1 MDYSEARRLL
11 DALPRQVKPGLDRIK
26 RLVDALGRP
35 EQHFPAVHI
44 AGTNG
49 KGSVAAMV
57 SAILRASGYR
67 AGRFTSPDLIDFR
80 DRIEVNG
87 NWISEQQFA
96 AVVNQLAPLLATTD
110 DPPTMFEV
118 LTAIA
123 FSHFADERVDI
134 AVVEVGLG
142 GRYDATNIVRP
153 TLSVVTTVGRDHMDI
168 LGDALAQIAWEKA
181 GIAHRAVPLLVGRLS
196 PDADAVVIEVAQD
209 VGAPIIRANVVTV
222 DEVHRDLTGATYRIS
237 GPGLPDTVTMPLLG
251 GYEQDNLRVAL
262 AAIVALRNQGWDIPT
277 AAITTGLRTV
287 TWPGRFEV
295 VRRAPTIVLD
305 GAHNLPGIQALARDI
320 AYFFPERTR
329 RSLLFGVLAD
339 KEFAAMAGVLFPLF
353 PRIVLT
359 QSDSARALLA
369 TALVPLAVDYGVVQP
384 VVTKSVA
391 EGLTQAQTGLSA
403 DDVLIIT
410 GSLTVVRAARRDVL
424 EAARCRN

>member
-11 DALPRQVKPGLDRIK
+11 DALPRRVKPGLDRIN
-26 RLVDALGRP
+26 RLVNALGKP
-35 EQHFPAVHI
+35 EQHFPVVHI

-57 SAILRASGYR
+57 GAILRASGYHV
-67 AGRFTSPDLIDFR
+67 GRFTSPDLVDFR

-87 NWISEQQFA
+87 SWISEPQFA
-96 AVVNQLAPLLATTD
+96 AVIDRLAPLLATTD

-118 LTAIA
+118 LTAVA
-123 FSHFADERVDI
+123 FSHFANERVDI

-153 TLSVVTTVGRDHMDI
+153 TLSVLTTVGRDHMDI
-168 LGDALAQIAWEKA
+168 LGNTIAQIAWEKA
-181 GIAHRAVPLLVGRLS
+181 GIAHHAVPLLVGQLV
-196 PDADAVVIEVAQD
+196 PDADAMVTQVARD
-209 VGAPIIRANVVTV
+209 VGATLIRADAVTV

-237 GPGLPDTVTMPLLG
+237 GPGLPDTVTVPLPG
-251 GYEQDNLRVAL
+251 GYERDNLRVVL
-262 AAIVALRNQGWDIPT
+262 AAIVALRDRGWDIPT
-277 AAITTGLRTV
+277 AAIATGLRTV

-295 VRRAPTIVLD
+295 VHHAPTIVLD
-305 GAHNLPGIQALARDI
+305 GAHNLPGVQALARDI

-359 QSDSARALLA
+359 QSDSARALPA
-369 TALVPLAVDYGVVQP
+369 AMLVPLAVNYGIQP
-384 VVTKSVA
+384 TVTESVA
-391 EGLTQAQTGLSA
+391 EGLTRARTGLGA

-410 GSLTVVRAARRDVL
+410 GSLTVVRAARRDVM
-424 EAARCRN
+424 EATGCRN

>member
-1 MDYSEARRLL
+1 MDYSEARSLL
-11 DALPRQVKPGLDRIK
+11 DALPRRVKPGLDRIN

-35 EQHFPAVHI
+35 EQRFPAVHI

-67 AGRFTSPDLIDFR
+67 VGRFTSPDLIDFR

-87 NWISEQQFA
+87 SWIPEPQFA
-96 AVVNQLAPLLATTD
+96 AVVNRLAPLLATTND
-110 DPPTMFEV
+110 SPTMFEV
-118 LTAIA
+118 LTAVA
-123 FSHFADERVDI
+123 FSHFADEHVDI

-168 LGDALAQIAWEKA
+168 LGDTIAQIAWEKV
-181 GIAHRAVPLLVGRLS
+181 GIAKRSVPLVVGRLS
-196 PDADAVVIEVAQD
+196 PDAGAVVTQVARD
-209 VGAPIIRANVVTV
+209 VGAPIIRADAVTV
-222 DEVHRDLTGATYRIS
+222 DEVRRDLTGATYRIS
-237 GPGLPDTVTMPLLG
+237 GPGLPDTVTIPLPG
-251 GYEQDNLRVAL
+251 SYERDNLRVVL
-262 AAIVALRNQGWDIPT
+262 AVIVALRNRGWDIPT

-295 VRRAPTIVLD
+295 VHRAPTIVLD
-305 GAHNLPGIQALARDI
+305 GAHNLPGVQALARDI
-320 AYFFPERTR
+320 TYFFPERTR

-359 QSDSARALLA
+359 QSDSARALPTA
-369 TALVPLAVDYGVVQP
+369 ALVPLAVNYEIQP
-384 VVTKSVA
+384 IVTKSVA
-391 EGLTQAQTGLSA
+391 EGLTRAQTGLSA
-403 DDVLIIT
+403 NDVLIIT
-410 GSLTVVRAARRDVL
+410 GSLTVVRAARRDVM
-424 EAARCRN
+424 EAAKCRN